1 MAETWNK
8 YALTKARTHGK
19 PGPQVRPKSVTID
32 MHAHISVPR
41 AIAFAKPHMDPM
53 TIPLFKY
60 ATDQSRAINAKQ
72 DVDRTPNMVKP
83 YDLRLKDMDAQGVDM
98 QLIMP
103 PPPTA
108 YPQLP
113 IDIADKAIKLV
124 NEEMA
129 EYVAGKPDRF
139 CALGHVPMQDG
150 QAAAA
155 ELERIMKQYKFK
167 GVQILTNT
175 NGKEL
180 SDPQSEPFWKKAE
193 ELGAVVL
200 LHPNG
205 FTQGDRFTK
214 HYFSNI
220 IGNPF
225 DSTMALHHLIFD
237 GVFERYPKL
246 KVVSVHGGGYLSA
259 YSGRID
265 HAWGARADVNVV
277 PLPPTTYLKRNV
289 WVDTVVFT
297 NHQLETLVRVFG
309 PDHVVLGTDYPYDMA
324 EEDPVGHVCNANLDD
339 SAKAAICGL
348 NAKNL
353 LGL

>member
-72 DVDRTPNMVKP
+72 DVDRTPNMTKP

-98 QLIMP
+98 QMIMP

-139 CALGHVPMQDG
+139 
-150 QAAAA
+150 
-155 ELERIMKQYKFK
+155 
-167 GVQILTNT
+167 
-175 NGKEL
+175 
-180 SDPQSEPFWKKAE
+180 
-193 ELGAVVL
+193 
-200 LHPNG
+200 
-205 FTQGDRFTK
+205 TQGDRFSD

-225 DSTMALHHLIFD
+225 DTTMALHRLIFD

-246 KVVSVHGGGYLSA
+246 KVISVHGGGYLSA

-348 NAKNL
+348 NAKAL